1 MNDVPAATDA
11 ANDPG
16 DFTAAGEPFA
26 LFDRWLADA
35 AAHEIDDPNAMAL
48 ATVDAEGHPNVRM
61 VLLKA
66 VDPAGHPQRG
76 FVFFTNYESAKGTEL
91 LGQPYAAL
99 DFYWKSLH
107 RQVRVRGPVTPTT
120 PEEADA
126 YFATRPRSAQIGAWA
141 SRQSRPLESRFAL
154 EKAVATEAAK
164 HLVGAVPR
172 PPYWSGFRITPLRIE
187 FWHARLS
194 RLHERMVFSRASA
207 NEGWAKTRLYP

>member
-1 MNDVPAATDA
+1 MNDVPAATNA

-91 LGQPYAAL
+91 LGRPYAAL